1 MTKWSKTSSSWWIQ
15 TVVYILGPVSI
26 FDTSFTQEIGHFFPC
41 FTCENY
47 FETNQIWL
55 LYGFLVLYRF
65 GKKWKLP
72 SFAFTISAVSY
83 LAAAVCLPR
92 LRPSP
97 VKQFTDGNSLDSS
110 YLFSIL
116 PLAGSLCLCKIAF
129 SIFWQVTHG
138 LMEKMSWKTHEYL
151 NTFVS
156 TSKQLIVLP
165 IRLNS
170 NFCQSWNMPSRT

>member
-1 MTKWSKTSSSWWIQ
+1 MG
-15 TVVYILGPVSI
+15 IL
-26 FDTSFTQEIGHFFPC
+26 DTSLTQEIGYFSRVSRVK
-41 FTCENY
+41 NY

-156 TSKQLIVLP
+156 TSKQLIILP